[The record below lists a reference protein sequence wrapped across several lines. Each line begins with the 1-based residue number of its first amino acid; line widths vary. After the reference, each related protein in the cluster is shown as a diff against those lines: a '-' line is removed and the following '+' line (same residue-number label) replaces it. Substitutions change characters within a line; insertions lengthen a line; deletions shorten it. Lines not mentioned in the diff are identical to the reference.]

1 MLHPA
6 QASYVPIRLSTIRA
20 LRIGTGEARAALVI
34 ATAFVLFIGVQAC
47 GGETGP
53 TPTAASADADG
64 TLSVLHRN
72 YAFEPKL
79 LSFGVGETVEFQLN
93 SKDEVHTFTVR
104 ELGVNWVVTQ
114 EAEPQAQSFTF
125 DRPGTYKLICA
136 IPGHE
141 GSGMVG
147 EITVE

>member
-1 MLHPA
+1 VSA
-6 QASYVPIRLSTIRA
+6 RLSTIHN
-20 LRIGTGEARAALVI
+20 LRIRTGEARAALVI
-34 ATAFVLFIGVQAC
+34 TAAFVLFMGVQAC

-64 TLSVLHRN
+64 TFSVLHRN
-72 YAFEPKL
+72 YAFEPKR

-93 SKDEVHTFTVR
+93 SKDEIHTFTVR
-104 ELGVNWVVTQ
+104 KLGVNWVVTQ
-114 EAEPQAQSFTF
+114 EAKPQAQSFTF
-125 DRPGTYKLICA
+125 DRPGTYRLICT